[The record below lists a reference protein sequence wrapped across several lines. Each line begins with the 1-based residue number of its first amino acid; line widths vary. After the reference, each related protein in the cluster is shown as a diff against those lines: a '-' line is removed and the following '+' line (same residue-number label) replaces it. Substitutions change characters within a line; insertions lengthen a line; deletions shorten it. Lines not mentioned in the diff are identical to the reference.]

1 MNWVALGNVFAFV
14 IMVAGLVGV
23 VLPFLPG
30 IPLIWFGVFLS
41 AVFTRFTVVDLPF
54 LALMG
59 VLVLISFLLEYWSS
73 RWGTKEFRITPYGVF
88 GAVLGSFLGLFFGL
102 LPALTVG
109 PLLGTAIGEMLT
121 GKESIYTIETDS
133 FKIIGYVGSTI
144 VKGAIGIII
153 IGLWL
158 AKVF

>member
-1 MNWVALGNVFAFV
+1 MNWPALGNVFAFV
-14 IMVAGLVGV
+14 IMVAGLVGI

-30 IPLIWFGVFLS
+30 TPLIWFGVFLS
-41 AVFTRFTVVDLPF
+41 AVFTHFTVVDIPF

-59 VLVLISFLLEYWSS
+59 VLVLITFLLEYWSS
-73 RWGTKEFRITPYGVF
+73 HWRTKEFRVTPYGVF
-88 GAVLGSFLGLFFGL
+88 GAVIGSSVGMFFGL

-109 PLLGTAIGEMLT
+109 PLLGSALGEMLT

-144 VKGAIGIII
+144 VKTTIGVII

>member
-1 MNWVALGNVFAFV
+1 MNWVTLGQLFAFV
-14 IMVAGLVGV
+14 IMVAGLVGI

-30 IPLIWFGVFLS
+30 IPLVWFGVFLS
-41 AVFTRFTVVDLPF
+41 AVFTNFTVVDIPF

-59 VLVLISFLLEYWSS
+59 VLVLITFLLEYWSS
-73 RWGTKEFRITPYGVF
+73 HWGTKEFRITPYGIF
-88 GAVLGSFLGLFFGL
+88 GAVLGSFVGLFFGL
-102 LPALTVG
+102 LPALTIG
-109 PLLGTAIGEMLT
+109 PLLGTALGEMLT

-144 VKGAIGIII
+144 VKTTIGVII

>member
-1 MNWVALGNVFAFV
+1 MNWVTLGHLFAFV
-14 IMVAGLVGV
+14 VMAAGLVGI

-41 AVFTRFTVVDLPF
+41 AVFTSFTVVDIPF

-59 VLVLISFLLEYWSS
+59 VLVLITFLLEYWSS
-73 RWGTKEFRITPYGVF
+73 RWGTKAFRVTPYGVF
-88 GAVLGSFLGLFFGL
+88 GAVIGSFVGMFFGL

-109 PLLGTAIGEMLT
+109 PLLGTALGEMLT
-121 GKESIYTIETDS
+121 GKESIYMIETDS

-144 VKGAIGIII
+144 VKTTIGIII